1 MPPVPNTDLV
11 GPRCWNYVIDQL
23 ISLLAFV
30 PALLVLPL
38 AFVVDPF
45 VVFVLFFF
53 LYMVFTYAGSAWIEI
68 GHPHRND
75 GQTYGMQ
82 VMDLKVV
89 DAATL
94 GPPTV
99 GQLALRWLL
108 LLFIDGGLVGLLLIL
123 LTDRHQRLGDMLA
136 KTYVVR
142 EDDPVVAMAR
152 TGAPPAP

>member
-1 MPPVPNTDLV
+1 MPQPDTNLT
-11 GPRCWNYVIDQL
+11 GPRVWNRVIDAL
-23 ISLLAFV
+23 IGLLSLL
-30 PALLVLPL
+30 PPLLILPL
-38 AFVVDPF
+38 AFVVEPAA
-45 VVFVLFFF
+45 VFVLAGVLWFV
-53 LYMVFTYAGSAWIEI
+53 LTYAWSAWIEI
-68 GHPHRND
+68 GHPNRND
-75 GQTYGMQ
+75 GATYGMQ

-108 LLFIDGGLVGLLLIL
+108 LLFIDGGLVGLLLIM

-152 TGAPPAP
+152 TGAPPPS